1 MWWVFARLCAAG
13 LAAVLLAHTSAAA
26 NAGELNGRVIA
37 LADGDTLT
45 LLGVDKKEVR
55 VRLEGIDAPETG
67 QAWGMRAKETLSG
80 LVLSKTVRIVTSGR
94 DDYGRTLGRV
104 YVGGTDVN
112 AEMVRTGSAWA
123 YRQYLTDASLL
134 KLEQQARNAKRGLWS
149 MSPDETMPPWDW
161 RHAASVSTRV
171 AAPQAPQS
179 RGQCGPKRYCREMS
193 SCAEARFYLNTCGVR
208 SLDGDHDG
216 TPCENL
222 CR

>member
-1 MWWVFARLCAAG
+1 MRWKFARFCAAG
-13 LAAVLLAHTSAAA
+13 LAAILLAHTILAA

-45 LLGVDKKEVR
+45 LLGADKKEVR

-67 QAWGMRAKETLSG
+67 QAWGMRAKQTLSG
-80 LVLSKTVRIVTSGR
+80 LVLSKTVRIATSGR

-104 YVGGTDVN
+104 YVGGIDVN

-123 YRQYLTDASLL
+123 YRQYLTDSSLL
-134 KLEQQARNAKRGLWS
+134 KVEQEARNAKRGLWS

-161 RHAASVSTRV
+161 RHGTAVSTSV
-171 AAPQAPQS
+171 VAPQAH
-179 RGQCGPKRYCREMS
+179 GQCAPKRYCREMS
-193 SCAEARFYLNTCGVR
+193 SCAEARFYLNACGVR